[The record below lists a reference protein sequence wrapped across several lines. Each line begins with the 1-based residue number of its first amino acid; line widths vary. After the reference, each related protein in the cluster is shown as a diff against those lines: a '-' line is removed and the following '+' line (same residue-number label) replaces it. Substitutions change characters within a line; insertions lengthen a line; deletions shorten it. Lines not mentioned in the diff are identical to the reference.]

1 MKALILAGGRGKRLQ
16 PHTESYNKCML
27 PLMGKPLI
35 QYSLENALSAGIDS
49 IVIVVGYCAEDIIN
63 HFGTD
68 FQGTRIKYVIQ
79 SERKGLVH
87 AMECARD
94 ALDGSSFM
102 LFLADEVFIST
113 SYGEMLKRFDKEN
126 LFAICGV
133 VCVEDLSQISKT
145 YALMGDDQTN
155 RIFRLI
161 EKPRVAINN
170 IMGTGNCIM
179 RFEIFNYVERTPI
192 NIERNEK
199 ELPDLIQCAID
210 EGQLIKYFNIGQGYF
225 NINSPDDITLA
236 EEKLHDRGKTTDYP
250 SQSVPPSSVGQKVK

>member
-133 VCVEDLSQISKT
+133 VCVEDLSQI
-145 YALMGDDQTN
+145 
-155 RIFRLI
+155 FRLI